1 MNRTMLVVSLA
12 GLSACGAEMPEVDSL
27 AAALTAAECQQ
38 FAVGGKVT
46 VCHATKKGL
55 QATKVTVAKCLT
67 HVSHPDDI
75 IAVNGV
81 CVAAP
86 TCTGTCGDTSGPSGG
101 DLPCCCGDTVTSDTT
116 LAGDPVTQAACPA
129 GGLAL
134 GAGVDL
140 DLGGSTV
147 SGSGGG
153 AGITVAAGGAIR
165 NGTVSGFGTGVLVDG
180 ADPAARVAVTGVT
193 SRLNLGDGILV
204 RAAPGAADLD
214 DPTAQLDVG
223 GFGVVVDT
231 VEAHGNGGH
240 GVHLAGQAADVSAR
254 VEQAELHHNA
264 GAGLLLEQRAGVAF
278 RNNHPYDNRGPGVEL
293 LSGFILT
300 PVGRDLGFTGNDI
313 HHNGFTAGGCDG
325 LESAPQVLV
334 SGPVGLGNATCAAAA
349 NQAECAAIGEL
360 QDCGWTGV
368 DCRVAWDLRGDL
380 DETCFSASRNRIFDY
395 NLSQLAG
402 PEAVGM
408 RATNGSFVVAQH
420 NMWRISDSTENVSY
434 DVSSFIEADPMCPGV
449 ILQCQSLP

>member
-1 MNRTMLVVSLA
+1 
-12 GLSACGAEMPEVDSL
+12 
-27 AAALTAAECQQ
+27 
-38 FAVGGKVT
+38 
-46 VCHATKKGL
+46 
-55 QATKVTVAKCLT
+55 VAKCLT

-116 LAGDPVTQAACPA
+116 LAGDPVTRPPA
-129 GGLAL
+129 RRRLAL

-180 ADPAARVAVTGVT
+180 ADPAARVAVAGVT

-278 RNNHPYDNRGPGVEL
+278 RNNHPYDNRARA
-293 LSGFILT
+293 SS
-300 PVGRDLGFTGNDI
+300 
-313 HHNGFTAGGCDG
+313 
-325 LESAPQVLV
+325 SAPASSSPRWGAISASPQRHPSQRLHRRRLRRARERAQVLV

-408 RATNGSFVVAQH
+408 RATNGSFVLAQH